1 MVRVMASGVFDL
13 LHSGHLHFL
22 EEARKLGDELVVVVA
37 TDKTVRE
44 KKHEPITNEEMR
56 LKMVAALRPVD
67 LAVLGKEGDMFEI
80 VAELKPDIIALGF
93 DQLHDINQ
101 IEGLLA
107 EKGMDTDSI
116 RMMLGHTNLKTT
128 QEYLGQSQTSLIDK
142 NKRFNPVLTIFEKQ
156 LSDPNYQISPSEVQM
171 SGRLRNF
178 SSQSKP

>member
-44 KKHEPITNEEMR
+44 KKHEPITNQEMR
-56 LKMVAALRPVD
+56 LKMVTALRPVD

-107 EKGMDTDSI
+107 ERNIQAKVVRLAQLNDDLTGTRKIIKKIIDWHMFNE
-116 RMMLGHTNLKTT
+116 RMK
-128 QEYLGQSQTSLIDK
+128 K
-142 NKRFNPVLTIFEKQ
+142 VEK
-156 LSDPNYQISPSEVQM
+156 
-171 SGRLRNF
+171 
-178 SSQSKP
+178 

>member
-80 VAELKPDIIALGF
+80 VVELNPDIIALGF

-101 IEGLLA
+101 IEGMLA
-107 EKGMDTDSI
+107 EKGIKAKVVRLSQLNDDLSGTRRIIKKIIDWHMFNE
-116 RMMLGHTNLKTT
+116 RMK
-128 QEYLGQSQTSLIDK
+128 K
-142 NKRFNPVLTIFEKQ
+142 VEK
-156 LSDPNYQISPSEVQM
+156 
-171 SGRLRNF
+171 
-178 SSQSKP
+178 

>member
-56 LKMVAALRPVD
+56 LNMVSALRPVD

-107 EKGMDTDSI
+107 EKGINAKVVRLTQLNDELSGTRRIIKKIIDWHMFNE
-116 RMMLGHTNLKTT
+116 RMK
-128 QEYLGQSQTSLIDK
+128 K
-142 NKRFNPVLTIFEKQ
+142 VEK
-156 LSDPNYQISPSEVQM
+156 
-171 SGRLRNF
+171 
-178 SSQSKP
+178 

>member
-44 KKHEPITNEEMR
+44 KKHEPITTQEMR
-56 LKMVAALRPVD
+56 LKMVSALRPVD

-107 EKGMDTDSI
+107 EKGIDAKVI
-116 RMMLGHTNLKTT
+116 RLT
-128 QEYLGQSQTSLIDK
+128 QLNDDLTGTRRIIKKIIDWHM
-142 NKRFNPVLTIFEKQ
+142 FNERMKKVEK
-156 LSDPNYQISPSEVQM
+156 E
-171 SGRLRNF
+171 
-178 SSQSKP
+178 

>member
-44 KKHEPITNEEMR
+44 KKHEPITTQEMR

-80 VAELKPDIIALGF
+80 VVELKPDIIALGF

-107 EKGMDTDSI
+107 EKGINAKVVRLTQLNDDLSGTRRIISKIIDWHMFNE
-116 RMMLGHTNLKTT
+116 RMK
-128 QEYLGQSQTSLIDK
+128 K
-142 NKRFNPVLTIFEKQ
+142 VEK
-156 LSDPNYQISPSEVQM
+156 
-171 SGRLRNF
+171 
-178 SSQSKP
+178 

>member
-44 KKHEPITNEEMR
+44 KKHEPITGQEMR
-56 LKMVAALRPVD
+56 LKMVSALRPVD
-67 LAVLGKEGDMFEI
+67 QAVLGKEGDMFEI

-107 EKGMDTDSI
+107 EKGIDAKVVRLTQLNDDLSGTRRIIKKIIDWHMFNE
-116 RMMLGHTNLKTT
+116 RMK
-128 QEYLGQSQTSLIDK
+128 K
-142 NKRFNPVLTIFEKQ
+142 VEK
-156 LSDPNYQISPSEVQM
+156 
-171 SGRLRNF
+171 
-178 SSQSKP
+178 

>member
-1 MVRVMASGVFDL
+1 MASGVFDL

-44 KKHEPITNEEMR
+44 KKHDPITSQEMR
-56 LKMVAALRPVD
+56 LKMVSALRPVD

-107 EKGMDTDSI
+107 E
-116 RMMLGHTNLKTT
+116 RMINAKVVRL
-128 QEYLGQSQTSLIDK
+128 SQLNDDLSGTRKIIKKIIDWHM
-142 NKRFNPVLTIFEKQ
+142 FNERMKKVEK
-156 LSDPNYQISPSEVQM
+156 
-171 SGRLRNF
+171 
-178 SSQSKP
+178 

>member
-44 KKHEPITNEEMR
+44 KKHEPITTQEMR

-67 LAVLGKEGDMFEI
+67 LAVLGKEDDMFEI

-93 DQLHDINQ
+93 DQP
-101 IEGLLA
+101 ET
-107 EKGMDTDSI
+107 E
-116 RMMLGHTNLKTT
+116 
-128 QEYLGQSQTSLIDK
+128 E
-142 NKRFNPVLTIFEKQ
+142 
-156 LSDPNYQISPSEVQM
+156 
-171 SGRLRNF
+171 
-178 SSQSKP
+178 

>member
-44 KKHEPITNEEMR
+44 KKHEPITNQEMR
-56 LKMVAALRPVD
+56 LKMVTALRPVD

-107 EKGMDTDSI
+107 ERGIDAKVVRLAQLNDDLTGSRKIIKKIIDWHMFNE
-116 RMMLGHTNLKTT
+116 RMK
-128 QEYLGQSQTSLIDK
+128 K
-142 NKRFNPVLTIFEKQ
+142 VEK
-156 LSDPNYQISPSEVQM
+156 
-171 SGRLRNF
+171 
-178 SSQSKP
+178 

>member
-56 LKMVAALRPVD
+56 LNMVSALRPVD

-101 IEGLLA
+101 IEGLLE
-107 EKGMDTDSI
+107 EKGINAKVVRLTQLNDELSGTRRIIKKIIDWHMFNE
-116 RMMLGHTNLKTT
+116 RMK
-128 QEYLGQSQTSLIDK
+128 K
-142 NKRFNPVLTIFEKQ
+142 VEK
-156 LSDPNYQISPSEVQM
+156 
-171 SGRLRNF
+171 
-178 SSQSKP
+178 

>member
-44 KKHEPITNEEMR
+44 RKHEPITTEEMR
-56 LKMVAALRPVD
+56 LKMVSALRPVD
-67 LAVLGKEGDMFEI
+67 LAVLGKEGDMFDI

-93 DQLHDINQ
+93 DQLHDVNQ

-107 EKGMDTDSI
+107 ERKINAKVVRLTQLNDDLSGTRKIIKKIIDWHMFNE
-116 RMMLGHTNLKTT
+116 RMK
-128 QEYLGQSQTSLIDK
+128 K
-142 NKRFNPVLTIFEKQ
+142 VEK
-156 LSDPNYQISPSEVQM
+156 
-171 SGRLRNF
+171 
-178 SSQSKP
+178 

>member
-1 MVRVMASGVFDL
+1 MGRVMASGGFDL

-44 KKHEPITNEEMR
+44 KKHEPITSQEMR
-56 LKMVAALRPVD
+56 LKMVSALRPVN

-107 EKGMDTDSI
+107 EKGINAKVVRLTQLNDDLSGTRRIIKKIIDWHLFNE
-116 RMMLGHTNLKTT
+116 RMK
-128 QEYLGQSQTSLIDK
+128 K
-142 NKRFNPVLTIFEKQ
+142 VEK
-156 LSDPNYQISPSEVQM
+156 
-171 SGRLRNF
+171 
-178 SSQSKP
+178 

>member
-101 IEGLLA
+101 IKGLLA
-107 EKGMDTDSI
+107 EKGINAKVVRLTQLNDDLSGTRRIIKKIIDWHMFNE
-116 RMMLGHTNLKTT
+116 RMK
-128 QEYLGQSQTSLIDK
+128 K
-142 NKRFNPVLTIFEKQ
+142 VEK
-156 LSDPNYQISPSEVQM
+156 
-171 SGRLRNF
+171 
-178 SSQSKP
+178 

>member
-44 KKHEPITNEEMR
+44 KKHEPITNQEMR
-56 LKMVAALRPVD
+56 LKMVTALRPVD

-107 EKGMDTDSI
+107 EKGINSKVVRLAQLNDDLTGTRKIIKKIIDWHMFNE
-116 RMMLGHTNLKTT
+116 RMK
-128 QEYLGQSQTSLIDK
+128 K
-142 NKRFNPVLTIFEKQ
+142 VEK
-156 LSDPNYQISPSEVQM
+156 
-171 SGRLRNF
+171 
-178 SSQSKP
+178 

>member
-44 KKHEPITNEEMR
+44 KKHEPITGQEMR
-56 LKMVAALRPVD
+56 LKMVSALRPVD
-67 LAVLGKEGDMFEI
+67 QAVLGKEGDMFEI

-107 EKGMDTDSI
+107 EKGISAKVVRLTQLNDDLSGTRRIIKKIIDWHMFNE
-116 RMMLGHTNLKTT
+116 RMK
-128 QEYLGQSQTSLIDK
+128 K
-142 NKRFNPVLTIFEKQ
+142 VEK
-156 LSDPNYQISPSEVQM
+156 
-171 SGRLRNF
+171 
-178 SSQSKP
+178 

>member
-107 EKGMDTDSI
+107 EKGINAKVVRLTQLNDDLSGTRRIIKKIIDWHMFNE
-116 RMMLGHTNLKTT
+116 RMK
-128 QEYLGQSQTSLIDK
+128 K
-142 NKRFNPVLTIFEKQ
+142 VEK
-156 LSDPNYQISPSEVQM
+156 
-171 SGRLRNF
+171 
-178 SSQSKP
+178 